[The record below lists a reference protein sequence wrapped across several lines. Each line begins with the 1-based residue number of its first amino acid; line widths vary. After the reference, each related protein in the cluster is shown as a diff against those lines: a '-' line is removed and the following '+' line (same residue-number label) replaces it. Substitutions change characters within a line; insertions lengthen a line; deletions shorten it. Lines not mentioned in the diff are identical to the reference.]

1 VLPFSSSSSKF
12 SGRSMASAITQ
23 NTQRN
28 KHKGKSTNTLNHR
41 PTIKATHL
49 TTISASPDFPISND
63 HPIRPSIRT
72 SVQLHSPTVNS
83 SIFYVVFTDSS
94 IESTRFNPVRWP
106 SGLRR
111 QLKVIPIVVQ
121 PHNRWSERAWVQI
134 PLSSIYLLL
143 FVRVAH
149 MRAQS
154 WLGGSG

>member
-1 VLPFSSSSSKF
+1 LPLSSSSSKF
-12 SGRSMASAITQ
+12 SGRSTASAITQ

-49 TTISASPDFPISND
+49 TTISASPDLPSPSPITILSI
-63 HPIRPSIRT
+63 HPSPEHCPTINATNLIP
-72 SVQLHSPTVNS
+72 VLH
-83 SIFYVVFTDSS
+83 ISS

-111 QLKVIPIVVQ
+111 QLKVMPIMVQ
-121 PHNRWSERAWVQI
+121 PHIRWSERAWVQI

-143 FVRVAH
+143 LL
-149 MRAQS
+149 
-154 WLGGSG
+154 WNLGARP